1 MVTQLKTFKIHRT
14 NEADLVVT
22 GRLAA
27 ESTGDRYYV
36 QVIHTEAGGFVL
48 VVGDYR
54 DGWQTAH
61 QPSSHAGLL
70 HTLRGF
76 DSSPTPPPVM
86 ALLHGKDVDVKAR
99 QDLLVTVDAVL
110 KEMS

>member
-1 MVTQLKTFKIHRT
+1 MSRSC
-14 NEADLVVT
+14 
-22 GRLAA
+22 RLPAGSRLS
-27 ESTGDRYYV
+27 STGDRYYV
-36 QVIHTEAGGFVL
+36 QVDPHRGRRFRPGCRRL
-48 VVGDYR
+48 R

-86 ALLHGKDVDVKAR
+86 ALLHGKDVDVESR
-99 QDLLVTVDAVL
+99 QDL
-110 KEMS
+110 S